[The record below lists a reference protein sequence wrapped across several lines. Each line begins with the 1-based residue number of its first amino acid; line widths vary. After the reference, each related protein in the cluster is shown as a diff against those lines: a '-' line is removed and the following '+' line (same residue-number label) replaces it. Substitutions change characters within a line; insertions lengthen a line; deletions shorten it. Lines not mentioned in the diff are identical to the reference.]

1 MKQKLA
7 DFIAIFLGLRKTI
20 VMFALLLIGIIFRME
35 NLINGEQLVALLQ
48 STTIAFFAANSVEHV
63 GETIRH
69 YVNDKGEQ
77 VTENTAVVGDSE
89 VSGGN

>member
-20 VMFALLLIGIIFRME
+20 VMFALLFIGIVFRIE
-35 NLINGEQLVALLQ
+35 ELINGEQLVDLLKA
-48 STTIAFFAANSVEHV
+48 TTIAFFAANSVEHV

-69 YVNDKGEQ
+69 YVNSKGQQ
-77 VTENTAVVGDSE
+77 VTEEEAVVGDSD
-89 VSGGN
+89 GK